1 MAAPEGHCD
10 AVLARALES
19 AEAASSRA
27 FCLAAADLY
36 PDKPIRAVDV
46 GGGVAKFYGP
56 SDPINSVK
64 GVGLDGPVSI
74 DEWSAVE
81 RMFHESGSPVV
92 VDLCPFADSSFTAML
107 SERGYTIA
115 AFETVTFRSLV
126 DALPQAPAL
135 DPEIDLKIVSL
146 GDHED
151 VAAWG
156 RVVDVGFADGG
167 EPMRFTVDIARVRA
181 HTAAREGRSRPS
193 MLLATVRG
201 EPAGGAALSIT
212 DVFGLRI
219 AHMSGAAVLPQFR
232 KRGIQSGLT
241 AARMRVARD
250 AGAQFAKLDVSAG
263 SASHRN
269 AERAGFRV
277 AYTRPQVIRLAPK

>member
-1 MAAPEGHCD
+1 MTAPGHHCD
-10 AVLARALES
+10 ASLARALES
-19 AEAASSRA
+19 AEAFSSRA

-36 PDKPIRAVDV
+36 PDKGIRAVDV

-64 GVGLDGPVSI
+64 GVGLNGPVNA

-81 RMFHESGSPVV
+81 LLFHESGSPVV
-92 VDLCPFADSSFTAML
+92 VDLCPFADGSFTAML

-115 AFETVTFRSLV
+115 AFETVTFRSL
-126 DALPQAPAL
+126 L
-135 DPEIDLKIVSL
+135 DPLPGSPAMQSEIELKVVSL
-146 GDHED
+146 SDGDAI
-151 VAAWG
+151 AAWG

-181 HTAAREGRSRPS
+181 HMAAREGGSRPS

-212 DVFGLRI
+212 DVGDLRI

-232 KRGIQSGLT
+232 KRGIQSALT
-241 AARMRVARD
+241 SARLRIARD
-250 AGAQFAKLDVSAG
+250 AGVQYAKLDVIAG
-263 SASHRN
+263 SVSHRN

-277 AYTRPQVIRLAPK
+277 AYTRPQVVKPAPK